1 MRMIKPWALV
11 ALGLVALSACAS
23 QPAVEKEAGLIF
35 TAADSA
41 SSKTLKIGQSFDV
54 RLLGTPTAGYLWDI
68 QSLPAGVVLV
78 DKTSRP
84 ENPEGRKQ
92 GMVGGNDWTI
102 FRFQTISAPVD
113 LQGTAG
119 QSLVL
124 RYGRPWELEAGRPAE
139 QIWRMQIAVKPAG

>member
-1 MRMIKPWALV
+1 MKWRMPRALV
-11 ALGLVALSACAS
+11 GLCLVALSACVS
-23 QPAVEKEAGLIF
+23 QPTAEKAAGIIF
-35 TAADSA
+35 TAADTA
-41 SSKTLKIGQSFDV
+41 SSKTLKLGQSFEV
-54 RLLGTPTAGYLWDI
+54 RVLGTPTAGYLWDV
-68 QSLPAGVVLV
+68 QSLPAGVVLIA
-78 DKTSRP
+78 KTSRP

-102 FRFQTISAPVD
+102 FRFQTISAPAD

-124 RYGRPWELEAGRPAE
+124 RYGRPWELEKGRPAD